1 MFFYPRGCSKVSD
14 IQKAIE
20 KTAQTFGHLDIV
32 FANAGIHDGKDL
44 FDMTESD
51 WDKVIDINLKGVVFT
66 VKETLPYLIESGEG
80 AVILTG
86 SDQCFVGK
94 LSSCAYGISKGGIG
108 QFTKSAV
115 IQLGKYNIR
124 VNGVCPATIQT
135 PLAAK
140 LFVQLA
146 QEQARNMTMEELWS
160 EEASN
165 YPLKRIGTP
174 ENVEDLVYFLASDQA
189 SFITGSLYLIDGG
202 LTAN

>member
-1 MFFYPRGCSKVSD
+1 
-14 IQKAIE
+14 
-20 KTAQTFGHLDIV
+20 
-32 FANAGIHDGKDL
+32 
-44 FDMTESD
+44 
-51 WDKVIDINLKGVVFT
+51 
-66 VKETLPYLIESGEG
+66 
-80 AVILTG
+80 
-86 SDQCFVGK
+86 
-94 LSSCAYGISKGGIG
+94 
-108 QFTKSAV
+108 
-115 IQLGKYNIR
+115 
-124 VNGVCPATIQT
+124 VCPATIQT